1 MLEAKRHQY
10 DESLNFTYLVDDSE
24 HRSWAVP
31 RKVNSRIRVAG
42 GEGDWMGKLE
52 LDGFRISPSNQRI
65 AEFHRLIKN
74 GHFWGKGT
82 PNFSSSPSP
91 TWAVLGGP
99 DCLSPIEKCPESCV
113 H

>member
-24 HRSWAVP
+24 HRAWAVP

-74 GHFWGKGT
+74 GHFWGKGDPKFLQFPV
-82 PNFSSSPSP
+82 PNMGRSR
-91 TWAVLGGP
+91 GP
-99 DCLSPIEKCPESCV
+99 RLSIA